1 MTMDPLVL
9 LNSLEAGVAAISP
22 GWRVSSWSP
31 SAARLTGRPADE
43 VIGAELW
50 SAFPATRRAMIERTL
65 GEVLADGVA
74 RTVVLPSRSAER
86 GTTPLEIEACRAA
99 DGHLLLLI
107 REAPPAA
114 REPALPDPEAEADLE
129 CRLYARFF
137 EALPTPALLLSPDGQ
152 IIHTNQPAVGFLG
165 VPAGFGLR
173 GRVLADWIRS
183 SDLAAA
189 LRAAATETQ
198 RLTVAVEIP
207 GRDTPREAQ
216 LIIAATDGEAGSSRR
231 LCLVHDISREV
242 LLQRRLVQADRLSQ
256 LGALVSGVAHELNN
270 PLAAIAAFAEL
281 LEEGTP
287 DSAVAESAHI
297 IAGEALR
304 AGRIIRT
311 LLDFAKHQQRTLQPV
326 SLPDVVDRV
335 LALQRSALKKARIT
349 TSVAFGS
356 QLPHLRGDPRELQ
369 QVLLNAVVNAT
380 QAIAATGQPGRIE
393 ISARESDAHVVVSV
407 EDSGPGVPPEL
418 LERVF
423 EPFFT
428 TKGDEGTGLGLSISS
443 GLVRAMGGR
452 MWLQNVDGR
461 GARLSFELPL
471 ETAVAAPSMPPG
483 ARRAARPLKVL
494 IVEDLPTLRR
504 AMELLARRLGH
515 EPTTVAGLAEAQALL
530 ADPRVDFE
538 AFLIDVHL
546 EEGHSGFDL
555 FEQLRDEGQDRER
568 RVVFTTGDSI
578 SPQTRDRLER
588 ADRPVL
594 RKPFAL
600 DDLRDI
606 LDRLA

>member
-1 MTMDPLVL
+1 MDPLVL
-9 LNSLEAGVAAISP
+9 LNSLEAGVAAIAP
-22 GWRVSSWSP
+22 GWRIASWSP

-50 SAFPATRRAMIERTL
+50 SAFPATRRSVIERTFS
-65 GEVLADGVA
+65 EVLADGVA
-74 RTVVLPSRSAER
+74 RTVVLPGRSAEQ
-86 GTTPLEIEACRAA
+86 GVTSLEIEACRGA

-107 REAPPAA
+107 REAPLAAEEPTPTAPAG
-114 REPALPDPEAEADLE
+114 EDDLE
-129 CRLYARFF
+129 FRLYARFF
-137 EALPTPALLLSPDGQ
+137 EVLPTPALLLTSDGR
-152 IIHTNQPAVGFLG
+152 IIHLNRAALGFLG
-165 VPAGFGLR
+165 VPASARLR
-173 GRVLADWIRS
+173 GRTLTEWVRS
-183 SDLAAA
+183 PDLVVA

-207 GRDTPREAQ
+207 GRDAPREAQ
-216 LIIAATDGEAGSSRR
+216 LIIAGTDTEGPSSRR
-231 LCLVHDISREV
+231 LCLVHDISREI

-256 LGALVSGVAHELNN
+256 LGVLVSGVAHELNN

-281 LEEGTP
+281 LEEGNP
-287 DSAVAESAHI
+287 DPTVAESAHI

-304 AGRIIRT
+304 AGRVIRT
-311 LLDFAKHQQRTLQPV
+311 LLDFAKHQQRTVQPV
-326 SLPDVVDRV
+326 ALPDVVDRV

-349 TSVAFGS
+349 TSVSFGS
-356 QLPHLRGDPRELQ
+356 QLPLIRGDPRELQ
-369 QVLLNAVVNAT
+369 QVLLNAVVNSA
-380 QAIAATGQPGRIE
+380 QAISATGESGRIE

-418 LERVF
+418 LERAF

-428 TKGDEGTGLGLSISS
+428 TKGEEGTGLGLSISS

-452 MWLQNVDGR
+452 MWLQNVDGS

-471 ETAVAAPSMPPG
+471 ETGVVPEPPPSG
-483 ARRAARPLKVL
+483 VRRAARPLKVL
-494 IVEDLPTLRR
+494 IVEDLPALRR
-504 AMELLARRLGH
+504 GMELLARRLGH
-515 EPTTVAGLAEAQALL
+515 EPTTAAGLAEARAFL
-530 ADPRVDFE
+530 ADPARDFE
-538 AFLIDVHL
+538 ALLVDVHL
-546 EEGHSGFDL
+546 EEGHSGFEL
-555 FEQLRDEGQDRER
+555 FEELRKEGNARER

-578 SPQTRDRLER
+578 SAQTRDRLEQ

-600 DDLRDI
+600 DDLRDM

>member
-1 MTMDPLVL
+1 MDPLVL

-50 SAFPATRRAMIERTL
+50 SAFPATRRAVIEQTFS
-65 GEVLADGVA
+65 EVLADGVA
-74 RTVVLPSRSAER
+74 RTVTIPSRSAER

-107 REAPPAA
+107 REAPLAA
-114 REPALPDPEAEADLE
+114 SEPVLADAGEAEDLE

-137 EALPTPALLLSPDGQ
+137 EALPTPALLLTFDGQ
-152 IIHTNQPAVGFLG
+152 IVHTNAPALGFLG
-165 VPAGFGLR
+165 VPAGAGLR
-173 GRVLADWIRS
+173 GRVLTDWIRS
-183 SDLAAA
+183 PDLVAA
-189 LRAAATETQ
+189 LRAAGAETQ

-207 GRDTPREAQ
+207 GRDAPREAQ
-216 LIIAATDGEAGSSRR
+216 LIIAATDGESGSSRR
-231 LCLVHDISREV
+231 LCLVHDISREI

-287 DSAVAESAHI
+287 DAAVAESAHI
-297 IAGEALR
+297 IHGEALR
-304 AGRIIRT
+304 AGRVIRT

-326 SLPDVVDRV
+326 ALPDVVDRV

-356 QLPHLRGDPRELQ
+356 QLPNIRGDPRELQ

-380 QAIAATGQPGRIE
+380 QAIASTGAPGRIE
-393 ISARESDAHVVVSV
+393 ISARESDGHVVVSV
-407 EDSGPGVPPEL
+407 EDTGPGVPPEVQ
-418 LERVF
+418 ERVF

-471 ETAVAAPSMPPG
+471 EPGAAPAEAPTGS
-483 ARRAARPLKVL
+483 RRAVRPLKVL

-504 AMELLARRLGH
+504 AMELMARRLGH
-515 EPTTVAGLAEAQALL
+515 DPTTAAGLVEAQGLL
-530 ADPRVDFE
+530 ADPATDFE
-538 AFLIDVHL
+538 AFLVDVHL

-555 FEQLRDEGQDRER
+555 FEALRTEGKDRER

>member
-1 MTMDPLVL
+1 MDPLLL

-50 SAFPATRRAMIERTL
+50 SAFPATRRADIEQRFS
-65 GEVLADGVA
+65 EVLADGIP
-74 RTVVLPSRSAER
+74 RTVTIPSRSLEW
-86 GTTPLEIEACRAA
+86 GPTSLEIEACRAA

-107 REAPPAA
+107 REAPP
-114 REPALPDPEAEADLE
+114 PVSLPVGPGPPEEEDLE
-129 CRLYARFF
+129 FRLYARFF
-137 EALPTPALLLSPDGQ
+137 ELLPTPALLLTHDGQ
-152 IIHTNQPAVGFLG
+152 IVHTNQAALGFLG
-165 VPAGFGLR
+165 IGPGSGVR
-173 GRVLADWIRS
+173 GRVLTDWVRLQ
-183 SDLAAA
+183 DLPTA

-198 RLTVAVEIP
+198 RLTVAVEVP
-207 GRDTPREAQ
+207 GRDSTREAQ
-216 LIIAATDGEAGSSRR
+216 LTLAATDPGGDSSRL
-231 LCLVHDISREV
+231 LCLVHEITREI
-242 LLQRRLVQADRLSQ
+242 LLQRRLLQADRLSQ

-281 LEEGTP
+281 LKEGSA
-287 DSAVAESAHI
+287 DAAVAESAHI
-297 IAGEALR
+297 IHGEALR
-304 AGRIIRT
+304 AGRVIQT

-326 SLPDVVDRV
+326 AIPDVVDRV
-335 LALQRSALKKARIT
+335 LALQRTSLKKCRIT

-356 QLPHLRGDPRELQ
+356 QIPHLRGDPRELQ
-369 QVLLNAVVNAT
+369 QVLLNAVVNAS
-380 QAIAATGQPGRIE
+380 QAIAATGRPGRIE
-393 ISARESDAHVVVSV
+393 ITARESDAHVVVSV
-407 EDSGPGVPPEL
+407 EDSGPGVPPEV
-418 LERVF
+418 LERAF
-423 EPFFT
+423 EPFFS
-428 TKGDEGTGLGLSISS
+428 TKGEEGTGLGLSLSS

-452 MWLQNVDGR
+452 MWLQNVEGS

-471 ETAVAAPSMPPG
+471 DTAPAAVPAPVGSRM
-483 ARRAARPLKVL
+483 AVRPLRVL
-494 IVEDLPTLRR
+494 IVEDLPALRR
-504 AMELLARRLGH
+504 GMELMTRRLGH
-515 EPTTVAGLAEAQALL
+515 DPTTAAGLGAARALL
-530 ADPRVDFE
+530 ADPATDYE
-538 AFLIDVHL
+538 ALLVDVHL

-555 FEQLRDEGQDRER
+555 FQQLRQEGKGRER